1 MTEISFKDRL
11 IKVWREQR
19 PDIKSQRELE
29 RILKLSN
36 GSIQKWSESKPNQTT
51 LEKIS
56 KGLNVSVDYLLGNTD
71 EKNPHPIKDEDKKTD
86 LAEALSLDQ
95 VKSELTSFGGK
106 PVTDHDA
113 KLIKQYL
120 ETLFEGRD

>member
-1 MTEISFKDRL
+1 MTIFERTQALAKEKGL
-11 IKVWREQR
+11 TL
-19 PDIKSQRELE
+19 RELE
-29 RILKLSN
+29 TKAGLA
-36 GSIQKWSESKPNQTT
+36 
-51 LEKIS
+51 EKSLYNWKKYNPRAENVTAVAEI
-56 KGLNVSVDYLLGNTD
+56 LNVSVDYLLGNTD

>member
-1 MTEISFKDRL
+1 MTIFERTQQIAKEQGISLRDL
-11 IKVWREQR
+11 
-19 PDIKSQRELE
+19 
-29 RILKLSN
+29 
-36 GSIQKWSESKPNQTT
+36 ESKAG
-51 LEKIS
+51 LAEKS
-56 KGLNVSVDYLLGNTD
+56 LYKWKTYNPRMDNVQKVADVLHVSVDYLLGNTD